1 MGKQP
6 DNDDLAA
13 AKVAVSEAKKLSPKH
28 ETVSFVSFCDPD
40 PPMSSGHDAGSG
52 FYDH

>member
-13 AKVAVSEAKKLSPKH
+13 AKVAVAEAKKLSPKH
-28 ETVSFVSFCDPD
+28 ETVRLPLLSL
-40 PPMSSGHDAGSG
+40 SS
-52 FYDH
+52 

>member
-6 DNDDLAA
+6 DNDDIAA

-28 ETVSFVSFCDPD
+28 ETVSTEACPLSQ
-40 PPMSSGHDAGSG
+40 SSDSNALLR
-52 FYDH
+52 